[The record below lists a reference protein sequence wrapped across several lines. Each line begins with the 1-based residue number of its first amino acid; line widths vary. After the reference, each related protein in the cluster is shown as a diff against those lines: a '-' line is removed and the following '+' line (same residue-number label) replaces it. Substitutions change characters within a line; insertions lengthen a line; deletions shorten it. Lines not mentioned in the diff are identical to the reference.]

1 MASLFENVV
10 IEPCLLHGDL
20 WSGNIAYDKNSEPV
34 ILDPACYCTNF
45 LFLMIQLPFRQPRF
59 DLTHLADGHNEAE
72 FGMSWCAGFGES
84 FYDAYFKVP
93 PHTHL
98 LKPLWLMVLFIVT
111 QLLCLFVLTCSRW
124 CQKKKDLRRG
134 GICICS
140 ITTWT
145 ITTSLDQAIVPLQ
158 CRSLMVI

>member
-1 MASLFENVV
+1 MCEQTGYTLIQNMASLFENVV

-98 LKPLWLMVLFIVT
+98 LKPL
-111 QLLCLFVLTCSRW
+111 
-124 CQKKKDLRRG
+124 
-134 GICICS
+134 
-140 ITTWT
+140 
-145 ITTSLDQAIVPLQ
+145 
-158 CRSLMVI
+158 